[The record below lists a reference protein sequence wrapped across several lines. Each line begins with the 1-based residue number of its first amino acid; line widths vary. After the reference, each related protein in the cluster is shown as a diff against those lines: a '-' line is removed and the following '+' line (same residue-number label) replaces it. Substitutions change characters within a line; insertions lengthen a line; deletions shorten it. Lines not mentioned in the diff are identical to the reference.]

1 MRRSGADA
9 CSHGITR
16 DGGISAIGPPADDD
30 HSMVIA
36 KALSVIGPNRRR
48 GRRLAIWKAGT
59 AL

>member
-1 MRRSGADA
+1 MRQRGADA
-9 CSHGITR
+9 SPHGITR